1 MDNENIECFNK
12 ATLFLMAHLYDNF
25 PRKINIH
32 TMSLATQEL
41 VEKTGSHLIK
51 DNEEDPTAPGG
62 SLYFL
67 NYLDCTL
74 VWLYEEQYVRF
85 HQYEPPS
92 SFSHV
97 VLTNKGLALL
107 QRPSSLDKSK
117 KWVDMC
123 KDEFKNGAKKGIQ
136 KVVQE
141 LTQAGVKKLISDTE
155 I

>member
-1 MDNENIECFNK
+1 MDNENIECFDK

-32 TMSLATQEL
+32 TMSLATKEF
-41 VEKTGSHLIK
+41 VKKTGSHLVK
-51 DNEEDPTAPGG
+51 EGEDDQTAPGG

-67 NYLDCTL
+67 NYLADTL
-74 VWLYEEQYVRF
+74 VWLFEEQYIRF

-107 QRPSSLDKSK
+107 QKPSSLDKSK
-117 KWVDMC
+117 KWIDTC
-123 KDEFKNGAKKGIQ
+123 KDEFKTGAKKGIQ
-136 KVVQE
+136 KVAQD
-141 LTQAGVKKLISDTE
+141 LMQAGVKKLIVD
-155 I
+155 